1 MNIRHHLDHATVLA
15 YAAGTLGEALSVV
28 AASHVSWCPACHAA
42 VRQAEIMGGQLMLD
56 LDSTAVSADCKTRTL
71 NLLDRATLHR
81 FPARPA
87 SHGEVPTP
95 LSRVLGGAALRD
107 LPWKRK
113 APGVALHHI
122 PLSSSDSGKLV
133 LMRIAPGKAMPEHGH
148 GGEELTLL
156 LTGAYRDEIGR
167 FGPGDVADLDE
178 DIEHRPVVENG
189 EDCYCVVAIEAPTRF
204 KSLSA
209 RIMQPFIG
217 I

>member
-1 MNIRHHLDHATVLA
+1 MNIHHHLDHATILT

-28 AASHVSWCPACHAA
+28 AASHIAWCPTCRAA
-42 VRQAEIMGGQLMLD
+42 VRQAGNMGGQLMLE
-56 LDSTAVSADCKTRTL
+56 LDATAVSADCKARTL

-81 FPARPA
+81 FPARA
-87 SHGEVPTP
+87 TAHSEVPTP
-95 LSRVLGGAALRD
+95 LSRVLGGVSLHD

-122 PLSSSDSGKLV
+122 PLSSPDSGKLV

-148 GGEELTLL
+148 SGEELTLVL
-156 LTGAYRDEIGR
+156 SGAYRDEIGR

-178 DIEHRPVVENG
+178 EIEHRPVVEDG

-209 RIMQPFIG
+209 RLMQPFIG